1 MEMWTSFFKD
11 ENGKSRRVCKRINVI
26 NSKAKTYTLPNMYRI
41 DLMDREEVF
50 PNVEVLIIPPNVKD
64 IRIRNEMFPNVKYVE
79 SESKDFFS
87 DSLLVKGSGNKDL
100 SLLNTF
106 CKQPGEEINLSGIT
120 TICDNAFSG
129 CKSTNVTCTKDVAG
143 IIGEHVFHNSEINH
157 IPFQDGMRIIG
168 TILVDIADNVREVHI
183 PSYITAI
190 DYSRVKLQNLDR
202 VIIDNDLIIMSTDT
216 RQVQFPKTVV
226 LSKDFG
232 NTQSY
237 IKCSPNSVFCCDY
250 RFWPNNAFMNVD
262 RIEVDKDNEKYM
274 SVDGILYSEHMLALI
289 KCPGTRSGKMIIPN
303 NVTEIGCGAFRETK
317 ITEVILPDSL
327 KLIENNAFY
336 KCENLEHIEF
346 GNGIKEI
353 EGYSAFA
360 ECKNLKHLTLPKQMR
375 RIRNGVFS
383 YSGLESVQLNDGLE
397 YLSSHVFYH
406 CENLKTITIPSSLQV
421 LGTANLTYVQDIH
434 ISEKIKPPVLFQVF
448 YSAVNLDMHAKMPQ
462 IVKITQGEK
471 VAYVA
476 KKTCETEKA
485 NNLCMQDIISF
496 MQDNKE
502 DIFDVIL
509 EQRQDVLQDFFSVL
523 TISKE
528 DTEFIEHV
536 INKENP
542 IATAY
547 LMEKVKT
554 MAKDD
559 FRI

>member
-168 TILVDIADNVREVHI
+168 TILVDIAVNVREVHI

-237 IKCSPNSVFCCDY
+237 IKCSPNSVFCCDTS
-250 RFWPNNAFMNVD
+250 WIAGGC
-262 RIEVDKDNEKYM
+262 
-274 SVDGILYSEHMLALI
+274 SVDG
-289 KCPGTRSGKMIIPN
+289 N
-303 NVTEIGCGAFRETK
+303 F
-317 ITEVILPDSL
+317 
-327 KLIENNAFY
+327 
-336 KCENLEHIEF
+336 
-346 GNGIKEI
+346 
-353 EGYSAFA
+353 
-360 ECKNLKHLTLPKQMR
+360 
-375 RIRNGVFS
+375 
-383 YSGLESVQLNDGLE
+383 
-397 YLSSHVFYH
+397 
-406 CENLKTITIPSSLQV
+406 
-421 LGTANLTYVQDIH
+421 
-434 ISEKIKPPVLFQVF
+434 
-448 YSAVNLDMHAKMPQ
+448 
-462 IVKITQGEK
+462 
-471 VAYVA
+471 
-476 KKTCETEKA
+476 
-485 NNLCMQDIISF
+485 
-496 MQDNKE
+496 
-502 DIFDVIL
+502 
-509 EQRQDVLQDFFSVL
+509 
-523 TISKE
+523 
-528 DTEFIEHV
+528 
-536 INKENP
+536 
-542 IATAY
+542 
-547 LMEKVKT
+547 
-554 MAKDD
+554 
-559 FRI
+559 